1 MKKKKVLEK
10 DICELQLTAKVF
22 DVLKENSINTVEDL
36 WILKRQDLKNLKLS
50 DSDINQITIKLQ
62 LVGLDLNKKIY

>member
-10 DICELQLTAKVF
+10 DICELQLTSKVF